1 MMPAPLSDA
10 FMLQGEACAA
20 LGSAFMGQLCRSLGT
35 SDWPDTP
42 LRTRYFAWKGDIG
55 PSAQSLP
62 PRLAG
67 GLHALVINGDP
78 LAGCPSTAAGR

>member
-10 FMLQGEACAA
+10 FVLQGEACAA
-20 LGSAFMGQLCRSLGT
+20 LGSAFMGQLCRLLGT
-35 SDWPDTP
+35 RDWPDTP

-62 PRLAG
+62 LRLAG
-67 GLHALVINGDP
+67 GK
-78 LAGCPSTAAGR
+78 R